1 MRNTEVM
8 IEPKR
13 LAYASREKTGGYK
26 LTTLKDPII
35 LSQKQFYILLSL
47 LVFIALAITFISVYQ
62 TVLLGSVGNQIIEKI
77 LQASNSFLM
86 PV

>member
-8 IEPKR
+8 VEPKK
-13 LAYASREKTGGYK
+13 LAYASRENGGYK

-35 LSQKQFYILLSL
+35 LSQKQFYTLLSL
-47 LVFIALAITFISVYQ
+47 LVFIALAITFISIYQ

-77 LQASNSFLM
+77 LQASNTFLM